1 VGVEGGE
8 IKAFQGICPHQDIAL
23 SEGKFDGKK
32 LICRAHLWQFDAGT
46 GKGINPDDCA
56 LAEYPVKVEGDDVSS
71 DRRRRGPVRPQLRRT
86 SMSTATSAQ
95 AYHNNLVGPV
105 MRAGDLAQAVIEAA
119 RWTTPA
125 RRSSWTTSGP
135 TSASTPSRR

>member
-1 VGVEGGE
+1 VGAEGGE

-56 LAEYPVKVEGDDVSS
+56 LAEYPVGGG
-71 DRRRRGPVRPQLRRT
+71 RRRVRQ
-86 SMSTATSAQ
+86 TAGVEPCSPTAEQ
-95 AYHNNLVGPV
+95 G
-105 MRAGDLAQAVIEAA
+105 RA
-119 RWTTPA
+119 
-125 RRSSWTTSGP
+125 
-135 TSASTPSRR
+135 